1 MSSVPNTFRLRLRS
15 PHTFLPEKSEPSP
28 EGLLEP
34 MHPQDAPKE
43 CELTADVS
51 SEPSTDV
58 LIERIQQQ
66 DREAFAVLFRRY
78 SRLVVSL
85 GYKVLGTY
93 AEAEDLVQDV
103 FLYIWTRC
111 KSFKPHAQ
119 HSMHDLVIR
128 VIYHRAFDR
137 RRYLMS
143 RLHWHPANG
152 DEKRIDTF
160 TARNSTTCKL
170 ADSIH
175 RRRLLQSAFMRLSP
189 RQQRVLS
196 LYYYEGFSLREI
208 SEKIQD
214 TFDNVKNHWA
224 RGLERLRECVR
235 INDWDGD

>member
-1 MSSVPNTFRLRLRS
+1 MSSLPNTFRLRFGS
-15 PHTFLPEKSEPSP
+15 SHVFLPEKSEASP
-28 EGLLEP
+28 EGLLEAI
-34 MHPQDAPKE
+34 HPQDAPKE
-43 CELTADVS
+43 CELTADAA

-58 LIERIQQQ
+58 LIGQIQQEN
-66 DREAFAVLFRRY
+66 REAFAILFRRY

-111 KSFKPHAQ
+111 KSFKPHPQ

-143 RLHWHPANG
+143 RLYWHPANG
-152 DEKRIDTF
+152 DAKRVDTF
-160 TARNSTTCKL
+160 AARNSTTCRL

-175 RRRLLQSAFMRLSP
+175 RRRLLESAFKRLSA
-189 RQQRVLS
+189 RQQNVLS

-208 SEKIQD
+208 SEKTQD
-214 TFDNVKNHWA
+214 TLDNVKNHWA
-224 RGLERLRECVR
+224 RGLERLRESVR

>member
-1 MSSVPNTFRLRLRS
+1 MSSLPATPNHFRLPRKLDALFS
-15 PHTFLPEKSEPSP
+15 SDPITEAFL
-28 EGLLEP
+28 GTVRA
-34 MHPQDAPKE
+34 QDAPKE
-43 CELTADVS
+43 CELTRNAS
-51 SEPSTDV
+51 SEPTTDV
-58 LIERIQQQ
+58 LIERIQRQ
-66 DREAFAVLFRRY
+66 DRDAFAILFRRY

-111 KSFKPHAQ
+111 KSFKQ
-119 HSMHDLVIR
+119 DERHSMHDLVIR
-128 VIYHRAFDR
+128 IMYHRAFDR
-137 RRYLMS
+137 RRYLAS

-160 TARNSTTCKL
+160 SARNSTTCKL

-175 RRRLLQSAFMRLSP
+175 RRRVLASAFTRLSP

-208 SEKIQD
+208 SEQIQD
-214 TFDNVKNHWA
+214 SMDNVKNYWA
-224 RGLERLRECVR
+224 RGLQRLRECVR

>member
-1 MSSVPNTFRLRLRS
+1 MSSLPNSFPVRLRARDL
-15 PHTFLPEKSEPSP
+15 FLSKKSEPSP
-28 EGLLEP
+28 EGLLEAI
-34 MHPQDAPKE
+34 HPQDAPKE
-43 CELTADVS
+43 CELTAEAS
-51 SEPSTDV
+51 SEPSTDS
-58 LIERIQQQ
+58 LIQRIQHE
-66 DREAFAVLFRRY
+66 DREAFAILFRRY

-85 GYKVLGTY
+85 GYRVLGTY

-111 KSFKPHAQ
+111 KSLKPHEH

-143 RLHWHPANG
+143 RLYWHGANG
-152 DEKRIDTF
+152 DEKRIDKF
-160 TARNSTTCKL
+160 AARNSTTCKL

-175 RRRLLQSAFMRLSP
+175 RRRLLESAFTRLSP
-189 RQQRVLS
+189 RQQRVLR

-208 SEKIQD
+208 SEKIED
-214 TFDNVKNHWA
+214 TFDNVRNHWA
-224 RGLERLRECVR
+224 RGIQRLRECVR